1 MDTTKSTRVLYA
13 RQCQI
18 TGNLF
23 NQGYCIDD
31 GRMYI
36 MSGKHLIEHIKNET
50 KYATLEDAFED
61 EYYCYTEWDEDDI
74 WNVDLLKAYY
84 VMKEQG
90 FHVTIDL
97 EDDAI
102 YLSAWNEDLQDTVD
116 CKVTAEEVTSRA
128 SQFES

>member
-1 MDTTKSTRVLYA
+1 
-13 RQCQI
+13 
-18 TGNLF
+18 
-23 NQGYCIDD
+23 
-31 GRMYI
+31 